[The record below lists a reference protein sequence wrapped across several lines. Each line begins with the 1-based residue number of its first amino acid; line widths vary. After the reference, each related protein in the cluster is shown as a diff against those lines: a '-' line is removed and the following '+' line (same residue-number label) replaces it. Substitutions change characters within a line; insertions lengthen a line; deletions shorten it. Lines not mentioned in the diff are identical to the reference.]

1 MSKKIDNWRRK
12 NRERQLLKDNTRR
25 IDTCFNSLTVG
36 IDTEMSLKLISEL
49 ENKLKSEFQNRK
61 EKAEKELDLINNH
74 YELK

>member
-61 EKAEKELDLINNH
+61 EKAENELDLINNH